1 MLPENYPHRKGETM
15 FAIRLPKAIKE
26 FLEDQ
31 EDYLLTVAVLEKKN
45 KTISLEELGEKLGL
59 VNKNRRRG

>member
-1 MLPENYPHRKGETM
+1 M